1 MRILAILLVL
11 AGPVWAEDWRVLNQA
26 GAELAL
32 TDRVLVY
39 EGGETQDFRASG
51 RTLYNAGAPSWGYWE
66 IREGRYC
73 SQWPPS
79 RDWDCYDL
87 ALSGDGASVRFV
99 DDWENASVGRY
110 TD

>member
-1 MRILAILLVL
+1 MRVLTALVIM
-11 AGPVWAEDWRVLNQA
+11 AGPVWASDWRALDQA
-26 GAELAL
+26 GAVEVL

-39 EGGETQDFRASG
+39 EGGKTQDFRASG
-51 RTLYNAGAPSWGYWE
+51 RTLYDAGAPSWGYWE

-87 ALSGDGASVRFV
+87 ELSSDGAAVKFV
-99 DDWENASVGRY
+99 DDWENESIGRY